1 MQKLILYSITF
12 IFLINAKAQNS
23 LETQLEDAKFDI
35 IKKTV
40 EFLSTD
46 AATYKN
52 VKMTTCPDCKNLDD
66 LKKFATTNGLLNA
79 DKKIVEPLG
88 NISLDTAANKWQ
100 DGLLKFKQQAID
112 KITGADKERRKSLP
126 GYNKYEQTLSDICSA
141 VKAGNIDET
150 TAASVAANADTATT
164 AAADNSPVKSNSS
177 FTAPLWLLYS
187 IIGILA
193 ALSIFT
199 WLENKKIKQATKS
212 LQDDNA
218 NFKTNWHEAKQEVS
232 KLKNKVGKLEKEA
245 KDRELDI
252 KTYEQRL
259 IQVENEKSVLLQS
272 SSNIAGAKSNAETVI
287 EKSTSSKPV
296 NTAQTAPAAITKYS
310 RYADL
315 GDGFSNAELLD
326 SPDGET
332 IFELTISP
340 NNTGI
345 YKVINNPDGQKY
357 ALSNAQYFL
366 AKSCRYDSFPAGN
379 TRIQTDEPGLIKLNA
394 GKWAITSPAKISF
407 S

>member
-1 MQKLILYSITF
+1 MQKLIVYLLTF
-12 IFLINAKAQNS
+12 ISLINVKAQNS
-23 LETQLEDAKFDI
+23 LDTQLKDAKFDI

-46 AATYKN
+46 AAIYKN
-52 VKMTTCPDCKNLDD
+52 VNTTTCPDCKNLDD

-79 DKKIVEPLG
+79 DKKIIEPLG
-88 NISLDTAANKWQ
+88 NISLDTAASKWQ
-100 DGLLKFKQQAID
+100 AGLLKFKQQAID

-126 GYNKYEQTLSDICSA
+126 GYNKYEQTLNDICSA

-150 TAASVAANADTATT
+150 ATASVATNADTAT
-164 AAADNSPVKSNSS
+164 AANNSPVKSNSS
-177 FTAPLWLLYS
+177 FTVPLWLLYG
-187 IIGILA
+187 IIAILA
-193 ALSIFT
+193 ALSIYT
-199 WLENKKIKQATKS
+199 WLENKKNKQAKNS
-212 LQDDNA
+212 LQDDNT
-218 NFKTNWHEAKQEVS
+218 NLKSNWHEAKQEVS
-232 KLKNKVGKLEKEA
+232 RLKNKIGKLEKEA

-252 KTYEQRL
+252 KTYEDRL
-259 IQVENEKSVLLQS
+259 TQFENEKNQLPQSNSNTESVKAS
-272 SSNIAGAKSNAETVI
+272 SDIVMEKVI
-287 EKSTSSKPV
+287 SPKLV
-296 NTAQTAPAAITKYS
+296 NTAQAASAIVTKYS

-345 YKVINNPDGQKY
+345 YKVVNNPDGQKY

-379 TRIQTDEPGLIKLNA
+379 TRIQTDEPGLIKLTA
-394 GKWAITSPAKISF
+394 GKWTITNPAKISF

>member
-1 MQKLILYSITF
+1 MQKLIFYSITF
-12 IFLINAKAQNS
+12 IFLINAKAQKS
-23 LETQLEDAKFDI
+23 LETQLKDAKFDI

-52 VKMTTCPDCKNLDD
+52 VKATTCPDCKNLND
-66 LKKFATTNGLLNA
+66 LKKFAITNGLLNA
-79 DKKIVEPLG
+79 DKKIIEPLG

-100 DGLLKFKQQAID
+100 AGLLKFKQQAID

-126 GYNKYEQTLSDICSA
+126 GYNKYEQTLNDICSA

-150 TAASVAANADTATT
+150 ATASVATNADTAT
-164 AAADNSPVKSNSS
+164 AANNSPVKSNSS
-177 FTAPLWLLYS
+177 FTVPLWLLYS
-187 IIGILA
+187 LIAILA
-193 ALSIFT
+193 ALSIYT
-199 WLENKKIKQATKS
+199 WLENKKNKQEKKS
-212 LQDDNA
+212 LQDDN
-218 NFKTNWHEAKQEVS
+218 TNLKSNWYEAKQEVS
-232 KLKNKVGKLEKEA
+232 RLKNKIGKLEKEA

-252 KTYEQRL
+252 KTYEDRL
-259 IQVENEKSVLLQS
+259 TQFENEKNQLPQSNSNTESVKAS
-272 SSNIAGAKSNAETVI
+272 SDIVMEKVI
-287 EKSTSSKPV
+287 SPKLV
-296 NTAQTAPAAITKYS
+296 NTAQAASAIVTKYS

-340 NNTGI
+340 NNIGI
-345 YKVINNPDGQKY
+345 YKVVNNPDGQKY